1 MEPLKD
7 YIQNPLSER
16 DLKDKLL
23 RALYT
28 HEGSADV
35 IQLCTD
41 NNVAFK
47 SASQR
52 SRVLEALKESG
63 FIKGT
68 FFINGDGLISITSAG
83 AEYVEELGK
92 QQPRKSPLSL
102 LSKKNPLNLTMHSSR
117 NRRNKIFL

>member
-7 YIQNPLSER
+7 YIQNSLSER

-68 FFINGDGLISITSAG
+68 FFINGGGLISITSAG

-92 QQPRKSPLSL
+92 QQP
-102 LSKKNPLNLTMHSSR
+102 
-117 NRRNKIFL
+117 

>member
-7 YIQNPLSER
+7 YIQNSLSER

-52 SRVLEALKESG
+52 SRVLE
-63 FIKGT
+63 
-68 FFINGDGLISITSAG
+68 
-83 AEYVEELGK
+83 
-92 QQPRKSPLSL
+92 
-102 LSKKNPLNLTMHSSR
+102 
-117 NRRNKIFL
+117 